1 MPTTNET
8 NSTGPIVVGIDGS
21 ASSSKALLWAASQ
34 ARLTGAKLWAITTWS
49 YPPYGMTV
57 GLGDWRPDEDAA
69 QVQSKALEL
78 ATETLEGV
86 EVERHLV
93 EGDPATI
100 LLDASRDASLLVV
113 GSRGHRE
120 LAGLFLGSVSARLVT
135 DAEVPVVVV
144 HTSSKKAPSVPESDS
159 GPA

>member
-1 MPTTNET
+1 
-8 NSTGPIVVGIDGS
+8 
-21 ASSSKALLWAASQ
+21 
-34 ARLTGAKLWAITTWS
+34 
-49 YPPYGMTV
+49 MTV
-57 GLGDWRPDEDAA
+57 GLEDWRPDEDAA